1 MTDQS
6 LTAEDEWQ
14 RYNAVPADQTEEG
27 FEAFTREF
35 ERVDAELQDWLVEWQ
50 EAESRC
56 WG

>member
-6 LTAEDEWQ
+6 LTVEDEWQ

-27 FEAFTREF
+27 FEAFMREF